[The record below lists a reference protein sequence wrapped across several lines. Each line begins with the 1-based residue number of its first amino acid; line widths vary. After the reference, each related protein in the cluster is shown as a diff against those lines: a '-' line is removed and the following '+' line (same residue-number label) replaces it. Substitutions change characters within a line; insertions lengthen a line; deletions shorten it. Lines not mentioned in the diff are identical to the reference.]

1 MYSRLLRAAAQ
12 HQSPVPSLMDANGRC
27 LISRA
32 APINKGPPK
41 VPFVTSPSPNGSQ
54 PGPSDIGPEPL
65 NLGSD
70 STGLRTRTA
79 ESTRALWNP
88 CSQTPL
94 RRADVA
100 RSLVVRCPQHPSSHP
115 RRWRLLAPS
124 GVARPS
130 RRKYLSTLPSQKSVT
145 ACKKLLQLERLGDDV
160 RKLA

>member
-1 MYSRLLRAAAQ
+1 MTRPLPVWTQTQLVAVESSSHCDLMYSRLLRAAAQ

-70 STGLRTRTA
+70 STGLRTRA
-79 ESTRALWNP
+79 SESTRAL
-88 CSQTPL
+88 
-94 RRADVA
+94 
-100 RSLVVRCPQHPSSHP
+100 
-115 RRWRLLAPS
+115 
-124 GVARPS
+124 
-130 RRKYLSTLPSQKSVT
+130 
-145 ACKKLLQLERLGDDV
+145 
-160 RKLA
+160 